1 MKNVLI
7 TGSTGNL
14 GDAVVRKFLKE
25 GCHITGTF
33 HSSAPESFHPDLKY
47 YPVNLSDEKA
57 VSAFFS
63 EVVNKS
69 HLDAA
74 LLLAGGY
81 AGGSIEKTL
90 PGDLKKM
97 FSLNFDTAFFAAR
110 LAYIQMISRN
120 KGGKIVFVGS
130 RPALNASIGK
140 QRVAYALSKSLLFRL
155 SEIINVSG
163 IENNITAHV
172 IVPDT
177 IDTPENRTAMPKAD
191 FSKWQKPEMIA
202 DTLFEIFIEKIRKEI
217 IEF

>member
-14 GDAVVRKFLKE
+14 GDAVVRKFLEE
-25 GCHITGTF
+25 GCHVTGTF
-33 HSSAPESFHPDLKY
+33 HSSVPESFHPNLKY
-47 YPVNLSDEKA
+47 YRVNLSDEKE

-90 PGDLKKM
+90 SGDLKKM
-97 FSLNFDTAFFAAR
+97 FSLNFDTAFFTAR
-110 LAYIQMISRN
+110 LAYTQMTSRST
-120 KGGKIVFVGS
+120 GGKIVFVGS
-130 RPALNASIGK
+130 KPALNASRGK
-140 QRVAYALSKSLLFRL
+140 QMVAYALSKSLLFRL

-163 IENNITAHV
+163 VKNNVTAHV
-172 IVPDT
+172 LVPDT

-202 DTLFEIFIEKIRKEI
+202 DTLFEIFNEKIRKEI